1 MMDDKAELS
10 FAQKQLRNVE
20 DELLR
25 DNRKL
30 LQEQL
35 LSWGNPADVELRRLV
50 WVLNMIPVA
59 QIPAGWVWVQKVHA
73 SAQIITKLWEFQANL
88 GDSKHQPK
96 AEIEEPEDAYKEV
109 NEVSKEE

>member
-1 MMDDKAELS
+1 MLDDKSELS

-35 LSWGNPADVELRRLV
+35 LSWGNPADDELRRLV
-50 WVLNMIPVA
+50 WVLNMIPAA
-59 QIPAGWVWVQKVHA
+59 QIPAGWAWVQKVHA
-73 SAQIITKLWEFQANL
+73 SAVLITKLWEFQASL
-88 GDSKHQPK
+88 GDSKNQPK
-96 AEIEEPEDAYKEV
+96 AEIEEPEDSYKEV
-109 NEVSKEE
+109 NEVRKE